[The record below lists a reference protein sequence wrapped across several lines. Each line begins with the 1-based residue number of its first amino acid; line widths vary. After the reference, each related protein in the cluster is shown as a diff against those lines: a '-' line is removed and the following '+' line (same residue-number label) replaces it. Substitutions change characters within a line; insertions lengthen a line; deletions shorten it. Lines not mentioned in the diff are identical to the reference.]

1 VSWKLE
7 PEMKGNVHTGLYQF
21 ALMAYLEKK

>member
-1 VSWKLE
+1 
-7 PEMKGNVHTGLYQF
+7 MKGNVHTGLYQF